1 MIFER
6 SDEDDDLEFEEDS
19 EQDEKARTFSCNKC
33 AATFNSSFDFEVHL
47 NKGHANADAN
57 HFDCSTCGQTFNS
70 QSGLESHACKNSDD
84 NWTVDDKTECNLCGR
99 FVKHLGQHLS
109 RFHKQRSNSQSV
121 TRQRSNVVN
130 TKQCSQCPKKF
141 KSNSDRERHENG
153 VHSKGRFPCEICG
166 TILTAKTYLIAHM
179 RRVHRILKND
189 LNLTEFDEFNSMK
202 NEHHKDPT
210 EKSYCDICDR
220 HFKERRYLRQHM
232 RNVHN
237 EKLSKQPEESK
248 GFDCEYCDKSL
259 GSEYNLQRHIQVVH
273 KKDQLCKCEVCGAT
287 FARLRSLNQ
296 HKEKVHDL
304 EMERG
309 ILNPMDDCQTS
320 PSKSAWSK
328 VFSRNVKAER
338 ELDKPK
344 QQILSE
350 DLTDHDYLKSK
361 PILPSRFQVAPNQS
375 IKKDYDAFQPP
386 TTNVTFKCVNCDYK
400 AFTQMD
406 IIKHNI
412 FRHTQ

>member
-1 MIFER
+1 
-6 SDEDDDLEFEEDS
+6 
-19 EQDEKARTFSCNKC
+19 
-33 AATFNSSFDFEVHL
+33 
-47 NKGHANADAN
+47 
-57 HFDCSTCGQTFNS
+57 
-70 QSGLESHACKNSDD
+70 
-84 NWTVDDKTECNLCGR
+84 
-99 FVKHLGQHLS
+99 
-109 RFHKQRSNSQSV
+109 
-121 TRQRSNVVN
+121 
-130 TKQCSQCPKKF
+130 
-141 KSNSDRERHENG
+141 
-153 VHSKGRFPCEICG
+153 
-166 TILTAKTYLIAHM
+166 
-179 RRVHRILKND
+179 
-189 LNLTEFDEFNSMK
+189 MK
-202 NEHHKDPT
+202 
-210 EKSYCDICDR
+210 
-220 HFKERRYLRQHM
+220 
-232 RNVHN
+232 
-237 EKLSKQPEESK
+237 
-248 GFDCEYCDKSL
+248 CEYCDKSL

-309 ILNPMDDCQTS
+309 ILNPMDDCQKS

-350 DLTDHDYLKSK
+350 DLPDHDYLKSK
-361 PILPSRFQVAPNQS
+361 PIIPSRFQVAPNQS

-400 AFTQMD
+400 ALTQMD

-412 FRHTQ
+412 FQHTQ

>member
-1 MIFER
+1 M
-6 SDEDDDLEFEEDS
+6 
-19 EQDEKARTFSCNKC
+19 
-33 AATFNSSFDFEVHL
+33 VH
-47 NKGHANADAN
+47 
-57 HFDCSTCGQTFNS
+57 
-70 QSGLESHACKNSDD
+70 
-84 NWTVDDKTECNLCGR
+84 W
-99 FVKHLGQHLS
+99 
-109 RFHKQRSNSQSV
+109 
-121 TRQRSNVVN
+121 
-130 TKQCSQCPKKF
+130 
-141 KSNSDRERHENG
+141 ERHENG

-166 TILTAKTYLIAHM
+166 KILSAKTYLRAHM
-179 RRVHRILKND
+179 RTVHKND
-189 LNLTEFDEFNSMK
+189 LYKFDESNASK
-202 NEHHKDPT
+202 NENPK
-210 EKSYCDICDR
+210 KSR
-220 HFKERRYLRQHM
+220 
-232 RNVHN
+232 
-237 EKLSKQPEESK
+237 

-344 QQILSE
+344 QQIISK
-350 DLTDHDYLKSK
+350 DLPDHDYLKSK

-400 AFTQMD
+400 ALTQMD

-412 FRHTQ
+412 FQHTQ